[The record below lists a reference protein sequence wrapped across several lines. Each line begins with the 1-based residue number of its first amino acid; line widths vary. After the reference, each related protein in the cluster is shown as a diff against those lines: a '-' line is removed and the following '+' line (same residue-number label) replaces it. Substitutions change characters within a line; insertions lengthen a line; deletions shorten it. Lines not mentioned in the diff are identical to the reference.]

1 MIQILNYSGENK
13 NFEGKNIEINS
24 IHDAKSLDDFEINII
39 DLNDT
44 KIWQYK
50 GSMPG
55 EINIIA
61 DIISLSAMISNSSRA
76 KIIILFPQNVIY
88 QYEYMRVRQN
98 DRLVEKYTKKM
109 ELKDA
114 IPLLIQKKA
123 GELCYELKTAKIL
136 YENTES
142 KIGNMN
148 AKAAF
153 YFNDE
158 NGISLIRST
167 SGKKVVCKYGEII
180 ASTLY
185 F

>member
-114 IPLLIQKKA
+114 IPLLIQKKQA
-123 GELCYELKTAKIL
+123 NCA
-136 YENTES
+136 
-142 KIGNMN
+142 MN
-148 AKAAF
+148 
-153 YFNDE
+153 
-158 NGISLIRST
+158 
-167 SGKKVVCKYGEII
+167 
-180 ASTLY
+180 
-185 F
+185 

>member
-98 DRLVEKYTKKM
+98 DRLVEKYTKKNGV
-109 ELKDA
+109 KRCDSIA
-114 IPLLIQKKA
+114 DSKKSRRIV
-123 GELCYELKTAKIL
+123 L
-136 YENTES
+136 
-142 KIGNMN
+142 
-148 AKAAF
+148 
-153 YFNDE
+153 
-158 NGISLIRST
+158 
-167 SGKKVVCKYGEII
+167 
-180 ASTLY
+180 
-185 F
+185 